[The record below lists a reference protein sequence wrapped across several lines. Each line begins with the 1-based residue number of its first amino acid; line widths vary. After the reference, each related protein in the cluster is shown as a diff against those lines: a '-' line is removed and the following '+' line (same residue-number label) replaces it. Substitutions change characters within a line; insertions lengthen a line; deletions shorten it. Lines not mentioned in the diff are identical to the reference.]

1 MWPRRFFSA
10 AAGKL
15 LARVTVPSVSLLLAL
30 LSFAAAGASDQFDS
44 EFDEKPWSEIEVQL
58 PVFPGEENL
67 IPFQVGSVR
76 DRQFFVDGASI
87 SIGSDE
93 VIRFSVV
100 VVSPSGARN
109 ISYEGMRCVTGERRL
124 YAFGRSDRTWS
135 KARNNNWVKIKG
147 GGNQYPV
154 ALFVDYFCSIG
165 ERTIMTPDDAMR
177 VLRYGRR

>member
-1 MWPRRFFSA
+1 MRPKNVFSA
-10 AAGKL
+10 AWGKVR
-15 LARVTVPSVSLLLAL
+15 ARVTAPSVFLLMAFLHF
-30 LSFAAAGASDQFDS
+30 SAAGASDPFDS

-58 PVFPGEENL
+58 PAFPSEENL
-67 IPFQVGSVR
+67 IPFQVGAVR

-135 KARNNNWVKIKG
+135 KARSNNWIKIKG
-147 GGNQYPV
+147 SGNQYPV
-154 ALFVDYFCSIG
+154 ALFVDYFCSVG
-165 ERTIMTPDDAMR
+165 TRTIMTPDDAVR
-177 VLRYGRR
+177 ALRYER